1 MRLQIVISTIAALL
15 ITAEP
20 MCAASDV
27 AIVVNK
33 ANTGA
38 DGMTAKQLKQI
49 FSGEKARWA
58 DGQKIQTLATG
69 AAEPE
74 HKVAIQFLFGMS
86 EAEYQKYCLHAV
98 FVGTPQAVPR
108 DSGASSAV
116 LNLVALIPG
125 AIGFVRADLVNAT
138 VKVVKIDG
146 LGPGDAGYAL
156 AGK

>member
-1 MRLQIVISTIAALL
+1 
-15 ITAEP
+15 
-20 MCAASDV
+20 MCAADGV
-27 AIVVNK
+27 AIIVNK

-49 FSGEKARWA
+49 FSGEKARWT

-69 AAEPE
+69 VAEPE
-74 HKVAIQFLFGMS
+74 HKGAIQFLFGMS
-86 EAEYQKYCLHAV
+86 EPEYQKYCLHAV

-125 AIGFVRADLVNAT
+125 AIGFVRADLVNGT

-146 LGPGDAGYAL
+146 LGPGDAGYVL